1 MMLIYSLSG
10 KVSVIEP
17 AGFVMQCGGIGFY
30 CYSTVNTL
38 KQLSPETSDSV
49 YTYLNVREDAMELFG
64 FKSLNELDAFKQLIT
79 VSGVGPKA
87 ALAIL
92 SVLTPD
98 KLALSIASGDAKAI
112 TAAQGVGNKIAQRIV
127 LELKNKFTTDLTL
140 EQNDIVAA
148 AAASVESDNCR
159 EAVEALIQLGYSRSE
174 AGVAVGKLDKSL
186 PVEELIR
193 QALKSLI

>member
-1 MMLIYSLSG
+1 MIYSLTG
-10 KVSVIEP
+10 KVV
-17 AGFVMQCGGIGFY
+17 ALDRNGLAVQCGGIAFF
-30 CYSTVNTL
+30 CFSTMNTL
-38 KQLSPETSDSV
+38 KNVALNTETTV
-49 YTYLNVREDAMELFG
+49 YTYLNVREDAMELYG
-64 FKSLNELDAFKQLIT
+64 FSTPNELDSFKQLIT

-112 TAAQGVGNKIAQRIV
+112 TKAQGVGAKIANRII
-127 LELKNKFTTDLTL
+127 LELKNKFSTELTE
-140 EQNDIVAA
+140 EQSELVGAVQMTENVG
-148 AAASVESDNCR
+148 
-159 EAVEALIQLGYSRSE
+159 EAIEVLVQLGYSRSE
-174 AGVAVGKLDKSL
+174 AEAALGKLDSTL

>member
-1 MMLIYSLSG
+1 MIYSLTG
-10 KVSVIEP
+10 KVV
-17 AGFVMQCGGIGFY
+17 ALDRNGLAVQCGGISFF
-30 CYSTVNTL
+30 CFSTMNTL
-38 KQLSPETSDSV
+38 KNVALNTETTV
-49 YTYLNVREDAMELFG
+49 YTYLNVREDAMELYG
-64 FKSLNELDAFKQLIT
+64 FSTPNELDSFKQLIT

-112 TAAQGVGNKIAQRIV
+112 TKAQGVGAKIANRII
-127 LELKNKFTTDLTL
+127 LELKNKFSTELTE
-140 EQNDIVAA
+140 EQSELVGAVQMTAGAENVG
-148 AAASVESDNCR
+148 
-159 EAVEALIQLGYSRSE
+159 EAIEALVQLGYSRSE
-174 AGVAVGKLDKSL
+174 AAAALGKLDSTL

>member
-1 MMLIYSLSG
+1 M
-10 KVSVIEP
+10 IEP
-17 AGFVMQCGGIGFY
+17 NGFVMQCGGVGFY
-30 CYSTVNTL
+30 CFSTVNTL
-38 KQLSPETSDSV
+38 KQLARDSEDSV
-49 YTYLNVREDAMELFG
+49 FTYLNVREDAMELFG
-64 FKSLNELDAFKQLIT
+64 FKTLNELDAFKQLIT

-127 LELKNKFTTDLTL
+127 LELKNKFTTDLTV
-140 EQNDIVAA
+140 EQNDIINAVST
-148 AAASVESDNCR
+148 ASDDDSR
-159 EAVEALIQLGYSRSE
+159 EAIEGLIQLGYSRSE
-174 AGVAVGKLDKSL
+174 ASVAVGKLDKSL